1 MKRKI
6 NRGMLQLALLAIA
19 ATFLIITAVYYSLFR
34 NQVINDLAIS
44 AKLIEAS
51 HYFDDTSIDTSTIHL
66 SDEIEEL
73 RVTWI
78 DVDGQV
84 LYDNGYD
91 VSSMEN
97 HNSRPEINEARDTGS
112 GQSMRHSNTLNQN
125 TFYYALLL
133 KNGTVVRVS
142 TDASNILSVYLSVIP
157 ILILIIVI
165 IIFIAVQISH
175 VLTTQLISPIEDMAR
190 HMEDSD
196 NKAPYKELEPFAAM
210 IRKQHLDILMAAQ
223 ARQDF
228 TANVSHELKTPL
240 TAITGYAELI
250 NNNMVDKD
258 QEKHFIV
265 EIIKNSNRLLS
276 LIDDILRL
284 SDLDRTEEN
293 TLTETVDL
301 YTIVEECMD
310 ELTVNAMKRE
320 VELQFAGDHTNV
332 RGDSGMLKELVENL
346 VQNAIRYNNPGGHV
360 WVSVKNEDGPCLIVK
375 DDGIGIPEAD
385 QGRIFERFYRVD
397 KSRSKATGGTGLG
410 LAIVKHI
417 VEIHSAKLTLA
428 SSPGKGSVFSVHF

>member
-6 NRGMLQLALLAIA
+6 NKAMLQLALLAIA

-34 NQVINDLAIS
+34 NQIINDLSIS
-44 AKLIEAS
+44 ARLIEAS
-51 HYFDDTSIDTSTIHL
+51 HYFDDTTIDTATIHL

-78 DVDGQV
+78 DENGLV

-91 VSSMEN
+91 VSDMEN
-97 HNSRPEINEARDTGS
+97 HNSRPEVEEARKSGI
-112 GQSMRHSNTLNQN
+112 GQSMRHSATLNQN
-125 TFYYALLL
+125 TFYYARLLD
-133 KNGTVVRVS
+133 NGTVVRVS

-157 ILILIIVI
+157 ILLVIIVI
-165 IIFIAVQISH
+165 IILVAIQISH
-175 VLTTQLISPIEDMAR
+175 MLTTQLIRPIEAMAG
-190 HMEDSD
+190 HLEDSET
-196 NKAPYKELEPFAAM
+196 NAPYKELEPFAAM
-210 IRKQHLDILMAAQ
+210 IRKQHLDILSAAQ

-250 NNNMVDKD
+250 SNDMVDKD
-258 QEKHFIV
+258 QEKHFIA

-284 SDLDRTEEN
+284 SDLDRTEDN
-293 TLTETVDL
+293 SVTEVLDL
-301 YTIVEECMD
+301 YKIVEDCME
-310 ELTVNAMKRE
+310 ELSVNATSRDVK
-320 VELQFAGDHTNV
+320 LAFSGDHVKV
-332 RGDSGMLKELVENL
+332 RGDAGMLKELVENL

-360 WVSVKNEDGPCLIVK
+360 WVRVAGDDGPSLTVK

-385 QGRIFERFYRVD
+385 QDRIFERFYRVD

-417 VEIHSAKLTLA
+417 VEIHSAKLTLHSA
-428 SSPGKGSVFSVHF
+428 LGEGSEFKVQF